1 MYARV
6 LLIGRAPLGDA
17 SPVMRVRDALRRQGH
32 AVQLVQDPDEGGEAR
47 ALRAA
52 CASFEP
58 TVVLW
63 DVADAPAVEGFA
75 DALAGLACP
84 KVAWCATAASADA
97 VRDGAGAG
105 AFDVI
110 AACDARVL
118 DVVDRAAGD
127 GPRDLRF
134 PPAVDVPYS
143 NAGISRPNL
152 ERAGALCAQPM
163 TGDARARLDDATQAS
178 GGPAVALHPESERP
192 WGFDHPGADP
202 AYWARTTRYAVYMA
216 GAAADGSVGGDLNY
230 LDAALRVAEGNV
242 VLVEDAAA
250 AAGSVATGTGKG
262 APDALDADGAGDAP
276 EGSFGRA
283 LIRVEPGGLAD
294 AVRGLEADPS
304 AYADA
309 LDAQRAA
316 LSRISLGDILDRVLH
331 AAEARAGL
339 RGGSVLSR
347 KAPAVPVVVYGW
359 LGAHNFG
366 DDLLLSVVSARIRRQ
381 YENAQVMVVGADSA
395 SLRCHEGVEAAAPHQ
410 KAILRD
416 WLGFARAVVFCGGL
430 IFDEPMA
437 QTAGELEIVYDPWIE
452 PSGQAAVS
460 MLARLHG
467 VPSVYLGIGT
477 GPVELSATKA
487 AVRAMGGA
495 GAVMLPRDADARA
508 DLDEAGFPA
517 GQVQDAADLVLG
529 SRERL
534 LELAGDGGRDGSG
547 GDGRGGREGRGYFIV
562 SLRDWS
568 LNPPDFEQRMAGLVD
583 ALIERF
589 DLDAVFLPYDADD
602 VAIHGRVRDLM
613 VRRGCAEVLGCRP
626 ETSELLSLMAGERF
640 CLAMRL
646 HCSIISHVLGHRA
659 LGIDYNNKIGAYYRQ
674 MGQADVLLP
683 LGFDEDVVA
692 AAVDALACDPEARLA
707 RIKGEVEARAKL
719 VERAFDRLYSEIDAS
734 EPLAERRPVFYPR
747 VISRF
752 EEDAILQRQRAE
764 RAEAEI
770 AGAREAVERAH
781 TEVEQARRDADA
793 ARGDV
798 LAVRASRSY
807 RLGNAVMRIPAA
819 IMRLLGRR

>member
-32 AVQLVQDPDEGGEAR
+32 AVQPVQDPDEGGSAR

-63 DVADAPAVEGFA
+63 DIASVPAVEGFA
-75 DALAGLACP
+75 DALAALACP
-84 KVAWCATAASADA
+84 KVAWCATEASAA
-97 VRDGAGAG
+97 VARDRGADGM
-105 AFDVI
+105 FDVI

-118 DVVDRAAGD
+118 DVVDTAAGD

-152 ERAGALCAQPM
+152 ESKGALCAQPV
-163 TGDARARLDDATQAS
+163 TGDARERLEDAAHAA
-178 GGPAVALHPESERP
+178 GGPAVALHPDAERP
-192 WGFDHPGADP
+192 WGYDHPGADP
-202 AYWARTTRYAVYMA
+202 AYWARTTRCAVYLA
-216 GAAADGSVGGDLNY
+216 GAGADGSAGIDLDC

-242 VLVEDAAA
+242 VLVEDGAARDA
-250 AAGSVATGTGKG
+250 SGAG
-262 APDALDADGAGDAP
+262 GDAP
-276 EGSFGRA
+276 AAPEGAFERS
-283 LIRVEPGGLAD
+283 LVRVEPGGLGD
-294 AVRGLEADPS
+294 AVRALEADPS
-304 AYADA
+304 AYARA
-309 LDAQRAA
+309 LDAQRSA
-316 LSRISLGDILDRVLH
+316 LSRVSLGDILDRVLH

-347 KAPAVPVVVYGW
+347 KAPATSVVVYGW

-366 DDLLLSVVSARIRRQ
+366 DDLLLDVVSARIRRH
-381 YENAQVMVVGADSA
+381 YENAQVMVVGADPA
-395 SLRCHEGVEAAAPHQ
+395 SLRCREGVEAAAPHQ

-487 AVRAMGGA
+487 AVRAMGSA
-495 GAVMLPRDADARA
+495 GSVMLPRDADARA
-508 DLDEAGFPA
+508 DLDAAGFPA

-534 LELAGDGGRDGSG
+534 LELAGSGERGGGERG
-547 GDGRGGREGRGYFIV
+547 GGGARDGRGGHDGSGYFVV

-568 LNPPDFEQRMAGLVD
+568 LNPPDFERRMAGLVD
-583 ALIERF
+583 ALIDRF

-602 VAIHGRVRDLM
+602 VAIHGRVRDQM
-613 VRRGCAEVLGCRP
+613 TRRDRAEVLGRRP
-626 ETSELLSLMAGERF
+626 ETPELLGWMADERF

-646 HCSIISHVLGHRA
+646 HCSIISHVLGRRA
-659 LGIDYNNKIGAYYRQ
+659 MGIDYNNKIGAYYRQ
-674 MGQADVLLP
+674 MGQTDVLLP
-683 LGFDEDVVA
+683 LGFDGDAAA
-692 AAVDALACDPEARLA
+692 AAVDALADDSESRLA
-707 RIKGEVEARAKL
+707 RVKGEVEARAKL
-719 VERAFDRLYSEIDAS
+719 VERAFDRLYREIDGAD
-734 EPLAERRPVFYPR
+734 PLAERRPVFYPR

-781 TEVEQARRDADA
+781 AEVEQARRDADA

-819 IMRLLGRR
+819 IKRLLERG